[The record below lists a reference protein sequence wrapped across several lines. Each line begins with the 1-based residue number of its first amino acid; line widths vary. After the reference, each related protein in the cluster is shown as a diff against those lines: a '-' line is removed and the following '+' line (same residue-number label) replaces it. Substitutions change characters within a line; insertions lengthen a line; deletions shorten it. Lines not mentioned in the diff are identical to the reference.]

1 MKTKIYLL
9 VLSLVAACAPNNF
22 AYLEDKQTLNGNTEL
37 IKVNSDI
44 CNQFKSNDKEF
55 YSCGS
60 GFSSDLELA
69 KSKAILNAKINIA
82 DKISSTVVKNEKQ
95 TIAETTKDGVT
106 KNYSSDESNQIF
118 ETSLNRYM
126 VVYDKS
132 FLDSGKY
139 RSFVI
144 IKYQLNI

>member
-1 MKTKIYLL
+1 MKKIYILLL
-9 VLSLVAACAPNNF
+9 VLLGACTSNNL

-37 IKVNSDI
+37 LKVNSDI
-44 CNQFKSNDKEF
+44 CNQFKSTDKEF

-82 DKISSTVVKNEKQ
+82 DKISSTVLKNERQ
-95 TIAETTKDGVT
+95 TIAETTKEGLV

-118 ETSLNRYM
+118 ETSLNRYV

-132 FLDSGKY
+132 FLDTGKY
-139 RSFVI
+139 RSFVV
-144 IKYQLNI
+144 IKYQVNI

>member
-1 MKTKIYLL
+1 MKKINFFLL
-9 VLSLVAACAPNNF
+9 FLLAACSSNNL

-37 IKVNSDI
+37 LKVNSDI
-44 CNQFKSNDKEF
+44 CNQFKSTDKEF

-82 DKISSTVVKNEKQ
+82 DKISSTVVKNERQ
-95 TIAETTKDGVT
+95 TIAETTKDGLI

-118 ETSLNRYM
+118 ETSLNRYV

-139 RSFVI
+139 RSFVV
-144 IKYQLNI
+144 IKYQVNI

>member
-1 MKTKIYLL
+1 MRKIYIL
-9 VLSLVAACAPNNF
+9 VLVLLGACTSNNL

-37 IKVNSDI
+37 LKVNSDI
-44 CNQFKSNDKEF
+44 CNQFKSTDKEF

-82 DKISSTVVKNEKQ
+82 DKISSTVLKNERQ
-95 TIAETTKDGVT
+95 TIAETTKEGLV

-118 ETSLNRYM
+118 ETSLNRYV

-132 FLDSGKY
+132 FLDTGKY
-139 RSFVI
+139 RSFVV
-144 IKYQLNI
+144 IKYQVNI